1 MQAATEPQRR
11 QYSPLGVIFIRN
23 RSPKED
29 QEALRHDGLEC
40 TPVAAHF
47 WDSQIEKCMQE
58 VVLTCGSVPFMHRYT
73 DESAT
78 QHGNPFAL
86 HGVYA
91 GGKTPRFRRRK
102 RGGTGTNPEPVWAV
116 LARAQRREG
125 RNLHLLDRGMR
136 SSLAMVDNISS
147 ETIALAPQR
156 DNTLRVPFAIPD
168 GLTCCHDAAG
178 DHR

>member
-1 MQAATEPQRR
+1 MQAAPEPQRR

-78 QHGNPFAL
+78 QHGTHLRSTVCMLEARR
-86 HGVYA
+86 HASGA
-91 GGKTPRFRRRK
+91 GSVAG
-102 RGGTGTNPEPVWAV
+102 
-116 LARAQRREG
+116 L
-125 RNLHLLDRGMR
+125 
-136 SSLAMVDNISS
+136 
-147 ETIALAPQR
+147 
-156 DNTLRVPFAIPD
+156 
-168 GLTCCHDAAG
+168 GLT
-178 DHR
+178 RNQS